1 MQKIKKLLAVW
12 LSALLLVSLL
22 PTGVLAA
29 GENADWATSA
39 VTALEKVYGTGMFS
53 NSTDNMKEKDLAGML
68 GEGKTGWT
76 LSSNITLETSSDKL
90 LTRSKACD
98 VLAEVFNLD
107 LSGKSAIQYLY
118 DQNIINGKSEEE
130 LGENDPVTKAEFAV
144 LTYRVLNA
152 VGGGKG
158 SDITGLKPGTDEYY
172 AWMYLAVRK
181 CVSFKVDTAII
192 GQATISTYNC
202 SQKKEDN
209 LTGRDVYEVQ
219 TDKKT
224 AQDIWNAWVSALKDI
239 NIGGDAN
246 FTASGYNADDTLL
259 QAATKLIRQFAK
271 YKYNGRM
278 AVFYDVT
285 ADDWW
290 CYDGIMYLADRQYVI
305 GYGDGQFG
313 PNDDMP
319 RFELAVLLARV
330 DGFYATLSFPEL
342 GQDGIIR
349 ESVKHAVSE
358 GYLTGD
364 LPEEDSWVPS
374 EHEYWKTTATREET
388 TVAILKMIEATE
400 KIDTTSKNLAIL
412 DRFDD
417 ETDIAKDDSK
427 PYLAYAVSVGLL
439 SGTSETTLDPD
450 GEVSRG
456 QAGVLLY
463 RTLIGVDETKMKDYW
478 DNVGYVLPEESS
490 GASQQSVES
499 TQNAFAVTTNA
510 ATFAEPKTGT
520 ATLTLR
526 EDWRL
531 TSDLDL
537 NVPEGTTLIIQGKGQ
552 YYIYE
557 MGGKLL
563 NSGLGKVV
571 FENTILY
578 PAEDSKEATK
588 ATSDHLM
595 MDRQPH
601 KVTVAQNIENGSI
614 TISDSLTQAQKG
626 DTVTM
631 TVNPNSGY
639 ELDSITVTATELE
652 GDDKNIDVTDSGD
665 GNKTFTMRASDVT
678 ISATFKE
685 KTSAGGN
692 QGTGTG
698 SGSGTGGGNTPTH
711 TVKVE
716 AGETSGEEGSVEI
729 STSNA
734 AEGDTVT
741 LTASPEPGYRLGGI
755 TVLNSQGGSVDLTKN
770 GENEYEFT
778 MPSGSVTVKA
788 EFEMIPPP
796 FEDTAAQAWY
806 YEAVHYAYYHGIMSG
821 TGDGEFS
828 PNATLSRAMVAQIL
842 YNLEGQPTMTGE
854 STFVD
859 AAEHWAADAIAWAKQ
874 TGVVAGYEGNVFRPE
889 RAVTREELAQ
899 MLYNYARYR
908 DYDLTA
914 TGDLTVFPDGDMVQD
929 WAEAAMS
936 WANGNKLINGSE
948 QAGGNLILSPNGNT
962 TRAEAASI
970 LMNFDLNLVEEE

>member
-1 MQKIKKLLAVW
+1 MKRIKKLLVVF
-12 LSALLLVSLL
+12 LSALMLAALL
-22 PTGVLAA
+22 PTGVLA
-29 GENADWATSA
+29 NTTSADWASSA
-39 VTALEKVYGTGMFS
+39 VTKLNEIYGGNSFS
-53 NSTDNMKEKDLAGML
+53 ASTDAMTV
-68 GEGKTGWT
+68 GEAKNIASSVGWT
-76 LSSNITLETSSDKL
+76 TSELTDSSSSTN

-118 DQNIINGKSEEE
+118 DRNIINGKSEEE

-181 CVSFKVDTAII
+181 CVSFKVDTAKI
-192 GQATISTYNC
+192 GQATISTYSG

-224 AQDIWNAWVSALKDI
+224 AQDIWDAWVSALKDP
-239 NIGGDAN
+239 NIGGDDKFSA
-246 FTASGYNADDTLL
+246 TGYDENDTLL

-463 RTLIGVDETKMKDYW
+463 RTLIGVDQTKMKDYR
-478 DNVGYVLPEESS
+478 DNVRYVLPTESEATTEQTTEQ
-490 GASQQSVES
+490 G
-499 TQNAFAVTTNA
+499 TQNALALTNA
-510 ATFAEPKTGT
+510 ATFADPSEQTK
-520 ATLTLR
+520 TLTLR

-531 TSDLDL
+531 TDDLDL
-537 NVPEGTTLIIQGKGQ
+537 DVPDGTTLKIVGKGH
-552 YYIYE
+552 YIYE
-557 MGGKLL
+557 MNGKILK

-614 TISDSLTQAQKG
+614 TISDSLTQAMKG
-626 DTVTM
+626 DIVTVTV
-631 TVNPNSGY
+631 TPKSGY
-639 ELDSITVTATELE
+639 KLDSITVTAEE
-652 GDDKNIDVTDSGD
+652 ASDIPVTVIGS
-665 GNKTFTMRASDVT
+665 TFTMPASDVT
-678 ISATFKE
+678 ITATFKE